1 MHHGAYRT
9 CQTCSAYRPASP
21 EKAANRLML
30 DETRTV
36 KGIHMPCPSS
46 KTYSVELVS
55 SQ

>member
-1 MHHGAYRT
+1 MHHGAYR
-9 CQTCSAYRPASP
+9 PANP
-21 EKAANRLML
+21 GTKANPQKAANRLML